1 MIAGGRVMIGAPEA
15 AAGETPFTEA
25 AARRGEA
32 STGWLRDRRQAAWDA
47 FSAMPLPSSQRDE
60 DWRRTDISKLKLG
73 SFHEGE
79 SVDESLIAAIRARR
93 DRATPEATLVVD
105 AAPATRVEQ
114 SDALAAAGILVIS
127 LEEAV
132 ARHPDLVERVMA
144 TVGVGESAFVAL
156 WNAMWSGGAFI
167 YVPRSVEAAVPVW
180 VAHTAAGDHAATFP
194 ATVVLLEDNAS
205 LTLVDDYLSAA
216 GGDEIFSDAAT
227 LAVVGRDARL
237 DHHVLQQWGEAA
249 WHIALHRTTLGQNA
263 RLRMF
268 GATLGSRLQKA
279 YWEVVLDGPGA
290 EAEITGVAFGDGAQ
304 HLDHQSLQAHR
315 APQATSRLKL
325 KVAVRDRARS
335 VYSGLIDVDRIAQ
348 QTDAYVQNRNLI
360 LSHGAT
366 ADSVPRLEI
375 RANDVRCG
383 HGATAGHIDD
393 DHRFYLMA
401 RGVTEEDADRLI
413 VRGFLDDALVHCPN
427 QGVAELVGGLLD
439 HELEGDEVSGIEV
452 AAG

>member
-1 MIAGGRVMIGAPEA
+1 VIGTAGPVAAEAPAFAEAFQARIATAD
-15 AAGETPFTEA
+15 
-25 AARRGEA
+25 
-32 STGWLRDRRQAAWDA
+32 GWLGDRRRAAWDA
-47 FSAMPLPSSQRDE
+47 FTTLPLPSSQRDE
-60 DWRRTDISKLKLG
+60 DWRRTDISKLRLNRFAPSG
-73 SFHEGE
+73 P
-79 SVDESLIAAIRARR
+79 VDEGLVDAIRARR
-93 DRATPEATLVVD
+93 DRAAPDAALVVD
-105 AAPATRVEQ
+105 AAPVTRIEQ
-114 SDALAAAGILVIS
+114 SDALTASGVVISS
-127 LEEAV
+127 LEEAAAV
-132 ARHPDLVERVMA
+132 HPELVERA
-144 TVGVGESAFVAL
+144 LSHVGVGESAFVAL
-156 WNAMWSGGAFI
+156 WNAMWTGGAFI
-167 YVPRSVEAAVPVW
+167 YVPRSVNASVPVW
-180 VAHTAAGDHAATFP
+180 VAHSAAGDHAAAFP

-205 LTLVDDYLSAA
+205 LTLVDDYVSAA
-216 GGDEIFSDAAT
+216 GGEELFSDALT
-227 LAVVGRDARL
+227 VVIAGRDARL
-237 DHHVLQQWGEAA
+237 DHCVLQQWGENA
-249 WHIALHRTTLGQNA
+249 WHIAMHRTVLGQNA

-279 YWEVVLDGPGA
+279 YWEVILDGPGA
-290 EAEITGVAFGDGAQ
+290 EAAIAGVAFGDAAQ

-315 APQATSRLKL
+315 APQTTSRLKL

-413 VRGFLDDALVHCPN
+413 VRGFLDDALIHCPN
-427 QGVAELVGGLLD
+427 PGVADLIGGLLD
-439 HELEGDEVSGIEV
+439 HELEGDEVAGV
-452 AAG
+452 APVRA